1 MWKACQQW
9 GVGKEGGKEVGRM
22 EEGKKGGRERKI
34 EEKTQ
39 KVN

>member
-9 GVGKEGGKEVGRM
+9 DVGKEGGKEVGRK
-22 EEGKKGGRERKI
+22 EEGKKGGREREI